1 MNFRSFLFVLPLL
14 LLFQD
19 CKKMPNGGVPI
30 YLEID
35 TVLVSS
41 TLDQGSASH
50 KITDVWVTANG
61 ENRGVYPLPA
71 KIPILASGDVRF
83 IVSAGIRDNGISS
96 TRAEYAFYNVD
107 EFVLNGT
114 ESGKTY
120 TRNSVFT
127 YLSGA
132 KFAFKE
138 SFEGGN
144 AFENLTRITS
154 NVDANVYEGAAAGK
168 MSLGPNDTAVVAYN
182 TNGFPITGAGKEVY
196 LELDYKSD
204 AFFEVGLITTKGGV
218 LGNYYKMTIAPK
230 SEWNK
235 IYINLSNEAG
245 TIVAD
250 EYRLYFKIAKLAD
263 GTTATTYIDNIKVVQ
278 F

>member
-204 AFFEVGLITTKGGV
+204 AFFEV
-218 LGNYYKMTIAPK
+218 
-230 SEWNK
+230 
-235 IYINLSNEAG
+235 
-245 TIVAD
+245 D
-250 EYRLYFKIAKLAD
+250 
-263 GTTATTYIDNIKVVQ
+263 
-278 F
+278 